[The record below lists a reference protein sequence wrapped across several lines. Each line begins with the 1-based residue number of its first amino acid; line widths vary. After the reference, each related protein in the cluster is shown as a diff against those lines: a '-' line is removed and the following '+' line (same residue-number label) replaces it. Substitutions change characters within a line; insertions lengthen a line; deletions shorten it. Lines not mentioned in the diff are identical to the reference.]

1 MLQKL
6 LLPNLQSFRSVLNP
20 SRLRAEENNSA
31 EEEKFRAMTRI
42 VVQRGG
48 GGVGLSNNQSQSRPS
63 SSSAPAS
70 TSTTPPQASL
80 SSPTTLSLSSSSLAT
95 TGDEVLEHAAIII
108 DAKTS
113 FEEELQT
120 LVDDSSHARPVS
132 GSLFSEAR
140 RGGEDDNTEGS
151 CCYLPI
157 PSSRAPEAGGKDDA
171 GDAQS
176 LLLSQLQHVYLF
188 ERPSSDVVPE
198 MCEMDVPEDV
208 SQRVVGAALE
218 GGEGQLEV
226 IAAEDVI
233 RKDSS
238 SPCDEFWRPGLSDPG
253 SRKVGGRNGPSLLSQ
268 GHQTPS
274 SSQITASPISSTAA
288 MPLSVPLPVPIPATC
303 HTLSPVLPIFSA
315 HALPISAP
323 VDPVFFG
330 PKTQQEENEL
340 SARSE
345 PVGCSSY
352 ISAGLVPPAPPPPCC
367 PPTSSFRRGGNGGWV
382 GSSASNAL
390 RGGPTYRRIPRAVK
404 GLRNS
409 PNSSIPTSPRSHGEG
424 DGYNSADEQNS
435 WTPGPS
441 GYEDGVRLGFLCVDF
456 LIIDGPY

>member
-1 MLQKL
+1 M
-6 LLPNLQSFRSVLNP
+6 
-20 SRLRAEENNSA
+20 EENNSA
-31 EEEKFRAMTRI
+31 EKEKLRAMTRI

-48 GGVGLSNNQSQSRPS
+48 GGGGGLSNSQSQSRPS

-80 SSPTTLSLSSSSLAT
+80 SSPSTLSLSSSSLAI
-95 TGDEVLEHAAIII
+95 TGDEVPEHSAIII
-108 DAKTS
+108 DAKNS

-120 LVDDSSHARPVS
+120 LVGDSSSAKPVS
-132 GSLFSEAR
+132 CSLFSEER
-140 RGGEDDNTEGS
+140 RGGEVDNTEGS
-151 CCYLPI
+151 CSCIPL
-157 PSSRAPEAGGKDDA
+157 PSSRTAEAGGKDDVE
-171 GDAQS
+171 DAQV
-176 LLLSQLQHVYLF
+176 LLLSQLQHVYVV
-188 ERPSSDVVPE
+188 ERPSSDVTSETHEV
-198 MCEMDVPEDV
+198 DVSEEDV
-208 SQRVVGAALE
+208 SHQVVGAALE
-218 GGEGQLEV
+218 GGDGQIEV
-226 IAAEDVI
+226 IAAEDVL

-238 SPCDEFWRPGLSDPG
+238 SPSDEFLRPGSSDSG
-253 SRKVGGRNGPSLLSQ
+253 SRKVGGRNGPSLPSQ

-274 SSQITASPISSTAA
+274 SSQIIASTAA
-288 MPLSVPLPVPIPATC
+288 IPLSVPLPIPVPATC

-315 HALPISAP
+315 HALPTTAP

-345 PVGCSSY
+345 PVVCSSY
-352 ISAGLVPPAPPPPCC
+352 VSAGLVPPAPPPPC
-367 PPTSSFRRGGNGGWV
+367 PPTSLFRRGGNGGWV

-404 GLRNS
+404 GTRNS

-435 WTPGPS
+435 WTAGPS
-441 GYEDGVRLGFLCVDF
+441 GYEVGVRLEFLCVDV
-456 LIIDGPY
+456 